1 MDFRKKNIKQLCFG
15 VAIGAVLSV
24 VSMCAYSG
32 SDSDTKLPVKDVQKF
47 TQSVDIIKNLYVDDV
62 SDQELF
68 ESAIR
73 GMLETLDPH
82 STYLDK
88 KAYSDLNVSTTGEF
102 GGLGIEV
109 TMDHGVVKVVTP
121 IDDTPAEKAGVEAGD
136 LIVKIDG
143 KSVRGMTISDAVS
156 LMRGKKGTPIDLTI
170 VRPGESKPVQIHIVR
185 DIIKVDSVRS
195 KVIDKYYG
203 YIRISV
209 FQSSTGAN
217 LAEAIDKLEKETNG
231 DMKGLILDLRNNPGG
246 VLQAAVAVS
255 DTFLEAAELT
265 EEAKIVYTKGRV
277 QDSKFVGKAETPD
290 RIKGIPIVVLV
301 NSGSASASEIVAG
314 ALQDHGRAV
323 IMGIKTFGK
332 GSVQTVLP
340 LKGDTAIKLTTAR
353 YYTPK
358 GRTIQGEGIT
368 PDIIV
373 EQVNVPY
380 DEETINSKKEWR
392 VREANLKNPIE
403 TKEDVDSTKDNAD
416 SNPVS
421 PAEAEKNKLE
431 PSQKE
436 ELSDEELVKEF
447 AEAGEEAVKEK
458 PIMYDDYQL
467 GEALNVLKALVVVTN
482 TGKKPK

>member
-1 MDFRKKNIKQLCFG
+1 MDFRKKNIKQLCAG
-15 VAIGAVLSV
+15 IALGSALSV

-32 SDSDTKLPVKDVQKF
+32 SDSDTQLPVKDVQKF

-62 SDQELF
+62 SDQDLF
-68 ESAIR
+68 ESAIK

-121 IDDTPAEKAGVEAGD
+121 IDGTPAEKAGVKAGD

-170 VRPGESKPVQIHIVR
+170 VRPGEEKPVQIHIVR

-195 KVIDKYYG
+195 KIIDKYYG

-209 FQSSTGAN
+209 FQSSTSEN

-231 DMKGLILDLRNNPGG
+231 EMKGLILDLRNNPGG

-255 DTFLEAAELT
+255 DTFLEASELAEN
-265 EEAKIVYTKGRV
+265 AKIVYTKGRV
-277 QDSKFVGKAETPD
+277 KDSKFVGKAETPD

-314 ALQDHGRAV
+314 ALQDHGRAI

-373 EQVNVPY
+373 EQVEVPY
-380 DEETINSKKEWR
+380 DEEMINSKKEWR
-392 VREANLKNPIE
+392 VREANLKNPIK
-403 TKEDVDSTKDNAD
+403 TKEDIDSEDVT
-416 SNPVS
+416 VT
-421 PAEAEKNKLE
+421 PAEVEKNKLE
-431 PSQKE
+431 VDQTE
-436 ELSDEELVKEF
+436 NLNDEELVKEF
-447 AEAGEEAVKEK
+447 AEAGEESVKEK

-467 GEALNVLKALVVVTN
+467 GEALNVLKALVVVTTLSN
-482 TGKKPK
+482 KGSSK